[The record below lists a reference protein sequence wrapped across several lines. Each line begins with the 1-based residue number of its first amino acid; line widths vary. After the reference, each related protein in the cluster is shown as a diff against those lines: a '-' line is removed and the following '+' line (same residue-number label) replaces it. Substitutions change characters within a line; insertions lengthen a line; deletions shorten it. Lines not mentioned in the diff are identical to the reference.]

1 MRQKNADTPND
12 RQKKSPPEWGFF
24 LKHCYRFQRSCK
36 DGGRYWARTSDPLL
50 VREVL
55 SQLS

>member
-1 MRQKNADTPND
+1 MRQKNSRHAE
-12 RQKKSPPEWGFF
+12 RQEKKSPPEWGFF
-24 LKHCYRFQRSCK
+24 LKHCYRFQHSCK